1 MTDRHPG
8 TQHLLGLFEY
18 AHLPAHLQEISI
30 PLRATALD
38 MTEVLQDGPELT
50 TGLRKLLE
58 AKDCF
63 VRQAVIDHRT
73 TTAPTPEPAPN
84 LATTECAAFKPMIHD
99 DPNICFDCGLT
110 RDAHEGVF
118 TL

>member
-1 MTDRHPG
+1 MPERHPG

-18 AHLPAHLQEISI
+18 AHLPPHLQEISI

-63 VRQAVIDHRT
+63 VRQAVIDHRA
-73 TTAPTPEPAPN
+73 TAARRPPRHQSQSCWNFQPVNPLLEPVEPER
-84 LATTECAAFKPMIHD
+84 
-99 DPNICFDCGLT
+99 ICRNCS
-110 RDAHEGVF
+110 RPYREHV
-118 TL
+118 